1 MDGWAG
7 ALAHPALPCSER
19 ACPPPLAVFFRAQE
33 HQRVLAELKEAQEKQ
48 RAAEAAA
55 AAAAG
60 EVASLQVGGGAV
72 EACKAALAACCMHS
86 SQL

>member
-1 MDGWAG
+1 M
-7 ALAHPALPCSER
+7 
-19 ACPPPLAVFFRAQE
+19 
-33 HQRVLAELKEAQEKQ
+33 LAELKEAQEKQ